1 MENSHHEILDLSK
14 LKNIRQR
21 FSIKTAIMLAIR
33 QTLELNDHQLNA
45 MRFSELHHIYKSQ
58 HRRLKAIDKS
68 KAGDDYSDTL
78 NNYTQLQSELM
89 LNNAYTPAQ
98 SSQGV
103 DEIVTYSSSYYRGI
117 DSQEFSDPAIINRR
131 LIRSYDPAAQ
141 QLTLSGFITVP
152 LMDLNVKY
160 TDPNYIASVEHANV
174 IASTVFGF
182 KMRISH
188 MKSDDLYT
196 LFDYIDAINA
206 AAPQNN
212 ASFEDFSTT
221 EITPIATFGSNG
233 IIGYQPQEN
242 IAELAKIQ
250 NYLAQFNNQE
260 LIHEL
265 TQQSILDALH
275 VAPSDRR
282 QQSLAMIRQVNREAV
297 SITKSPW
304 TATVSSKLNQL
315 AVPGMLDET
324 QRNHLQHALGKLLN
338 GFVISKELAEYDA
351 KIMTRQELF
360 SYCVQSTSTS
370 KLIKFPSVKY
380 IQRNYLI
387 DQPLQLANMEIISS
401 QNEERVQRLHAAFN
415 RQQFTDSA
423 ILTYDTSQTEY
434 HQPLVFQQSAW
445 LKTTNRIY
453 SRIGFCITDSRH
465 RWIYPIVVDYSI
477 RRHVRDFVSPMMIT
491 EQTAFNFAGK
501 IAPSVNQLQPSDL
514 IDQILLRQLIITD
527 RRLSLSQRQSIKFAL
542 ARLIIKLQNQE
553 ITLRTTSDKYHQ
565 AFNCFFDAD

>member
-1 MENSHHEILDLSK
+1 MENSQYEILDLGK

-45 MRFSELHHIYKSQ
+45 MRFSELHHIYKLQ
-58 HRRLKAIDKS
+58 HRRLKAINKS
-68 KAGDDYSDTL
+68 NAGNDYSDTL
-78 NNYTQLQSELM
+78 NNYTQLQTELM

-103 DEIVTYSSSYYRGI
+103 DEIVTYSSSYYPGL

-131 LIRSYDPAAQ
+131 LIRSYDADAQ

-182 KMRISH
+182 KLRISH
-188 MKSDDLYT
+188 MESDDLYA
-196 LFDYIDAINA
+196 LFDYIDAVRA
-206 AAPQNN
+206 ATPQNDT
-212 ASFEDFSTT
+212 SFEDFATT
-221 EITPIATFGSNG
+221 EITPIATFGANG

-250 NYLAQFNNQE
+250 NYLAQFNNQS

-265 TQQSILDALH
+265 TQQSILDTLH

-282 QQSLAMIRQVNREAV
+282 QQSLAMIRQVNQAAV

-304 TATVSSKLNQL
+304 TTTISSKLNQL
-315 AVPGMLDET
+315 AVPGMLDEPQT
-324 QRNHLQHALGKLLN
+324 ARVQNALGKLLN
-338 GFVISKELAEYDA
+338 GFVISKELAECDA

-387 DQPLQLANMEIISS
+387 DEPLQLMNMEIIPS
-401 QNEERVQRLHAAFN
+401 QNKERVQQLLTAFD
-415 RQQFTDSA
+415 QKQFTDSV

-453 SRIGFCITDSRH
+453 SRIGFCITDSRN

-477 RRHVRDFVSPMMIT
+477 RRHVRDFVSPMLIT

-501 IAPSVNQLQPSDL
+501 IAPSVNQQRPTD
-514 IDQILLRQLIITD
+514 IADQLQLIVTD
-527 RRLSLSQRQSIKFAL
+527 KRLSLRQQRHIKFAL
-542 ARLIIKLQNQE
+542 ARLMIKLQNE
-553 ITLRTTSDKYHQ
+553 AITLRTTSDKYHQ

>member
-1 MENSHHEILDLSK
+1 MENSHHEILDLGK

-45 MRFSELHHIYKSQ
+45 MRFSELHHIYREQ
-58 HRRLKAIDKS
+58 HHRLKAIDKS
-68 KAGDDYSDTL
+68 KAGNDYSDTL
-78 NNYTQLQSELM
+78 NNYTQLQTELM

-103 DEIVTYSSSYYRGI
+103 DEIVTYSTSYYPGI

-131 LIRSYDPAAQ
+131 LIRSYDPDAQ

-174 IASTVFGF
+174 IVSTVFGF
-182 KMRISH
+182 KLLIRH
-188 MKSDDLYT
+188 MESDDLYT

-221 EITPIATFGSNG
+221 EITPIATFGANG

-260 LIHEL
+260 LIREL

-282 QQSLAMIRQVNREAV
+282 QQSLAIIRKVNQAAV
-297 SITKSPW
+297 SVTKSPW
-304 TATVSSKLNQL
+304 TAAISSKLNQL
-315 AVPGMLDET
+315 AVPGMLDEP
-324 QRNHLQHALGKLLN
+324 QQARVQNALGKLLN
-338 GFVISKELAEYDA
+338 GFVISKELAECDA

-387 DQPLQLANMEIISS
+387 DEPLQLTNMKIVPS
-401 QNEERVQRLHAAFN
+401 QNEERVQKLLAAFD
-415 RQQFTDSA
+415 RKQFTDSV

-445 LKTTNRIY
+445 LKTTNQIY
-453 SRIGFCITDSRH
+453 SRIGFCITDSRN

-477 RRHVRDFVSPMMIT
+477 RRHVRDFVSPMLIT

-501 IAPSVNQLQPSDL
+501 IAPSVNQQRPTD
-514 IDQILLRQLIITD
+514 IADQLQLIVTD
-527 RRLSLSQRQSIKFAL
+527 KRLSLRQQRNIKFAL
-542 ARLIIKLQNQE
+542 ARLMIKLQNQE

>member
-1 MENSHHEILDLSK
+1 MANSHHEILDLSK

-45 MRFSELHHIYKSQ
+45 MRFSELHHIYREQ

-103 DEIVTYSSSYYRGI
+103 DEIVTYSSSYYPGI

-182 KMRISH
+182 KLRIRH
-188 MKSDDLYT
+188 MESDDLYV
-196 LFDYIDAINA
+196 LFDYIDAIRA

-212 ASFEDFSTT
+212 ASFEDFATT
-221 EITPIATFGSNG
+221 EITPIATFGANG

-250 NYLAQFNNQE
+250 NYLTQFNNQA
-260 LIHEL
+260 LIREL
-265 TQQSILDALH
+265 TQQSVLDALH

-282 QQSLAMIRQVNREAV
+282 QQSIAMIRQVNREAV
-297 SITKSPW
+297 SITKSSW
-304 TATVSSKLNQL
+304 TATISSKLNQL
-315 AVPGMLDET
+315 AVPGILDEP
-324 QRNHLQHALGKLLN
+324 QRAHVQHALGKLLN
-338 GFVISKELAEYDA
+338 GFVISKELAECDA

-387 DQPLQLANMEIISS
+387 DEPLQLTNMEIVPS
-401 QNEERVQRLHAAFN
+401 QNEQRVQQLLTAFD
-415 RQQFTDSA
+415 QKQFTDSV

-453 SRIGFCITDSRH
+453 SRIGFCITDSRN

-477 RRHVRDFVSPMMIT
+477 RRHVRDFVSPMLIT

-501 IAPSVNQLQPSDL
+501 IAPSVNQQRPTD
-514 IDQILLRQLIITD
+514 IADQLQLIVTD
-527 RRLSLSQRQSIKFAL
+527 KRLSLRQQRRIKFAL
-542 ARLIIKLQNQE
+542 ARLMIKLQNQS

>member
-1 MENSHHEILDLSK
+1 MANSHFEILDLGK
-14 LKNIRQR
+14 LKNSRQR
-21 FSIKTAIMLAIR
+21 FSIKTVIMLAIR

-45 MRFSELHHIYKSQ
+45 MRFSELHHIYQQQ

-68 KAGDDYSDTL
+68 KAGNDYSDTL
-78 NNYTQLQSELM
+78 NNYTQLQTELM

-98 SSQGV
+98 SSQSV
-103 DEIVTYSSSYYRGI
+103 DEIITYTSSYYPGI

-131 LIRSYDPAAQ
+131 LIRVYDQAAQ

-160 TDPNYIASVEHANV
+160 TDPNYIASVKHANV

-182 KMRISH
+182 KLRISH
-188 MKSDDLYT
+188 MESDDLYA
-196 LFDYIDAINA
+196 LFDYIDALRA
-206 AAPQNN
+206 SDPLNN
-212 ASFEDFSTT
+212 TSFEDFATA
-221 EITPIATFGSNG
+221 EITPIATFGANG

-265 TQQSILDALH
+265 TQQPILDALH
-275 VAPSDRR
+275 VALSDRR
-282 QQSLAMIRQVNREAV
+282 QQSLAMIRQVNQTAV
-297 SITKSPW
+297 GITNSEW
-304 TATVSSKLNQL
+304 TAEIGAKLNQL
-315 AVPGMLDET
+315 IVPGVLDEPQT
-324 QRNHLQHALGKLLN
+324 DRLQHALGKLLN
-338 GFVISKELAEYDA
+338 GFVISKELDECDA

-360 SYCVQSTSTS
+360 SYCVQSTSMS

-387 DQPLQLANMEIISS
+387 DQPLQLTNMEIIPS
-401 QNEERVQRLHAAFN
+401 QNEERVQRLLTAFN
-415 RQQFTDSA
+415 HQQFTDSV
-423 ILTYDTSQTEY
+423 ILTYDTSQAEY

-453 SRIGFCITDSRH
+453 SRIGFCITDSRN
-465 RWIYPIVVDYSI
+465 RWIYPIVIDYSI
-477 RRHVRDFVSPMMIT
+477 RRHVRDFVSPMLIT

-501 IAPSVNQLQPSDL
+501 IVPSVNQQRPTD
-514 IDQILLRQLIITD
+514 IADQLQLIVAD
-527 RRLSLSQRQSIKFAL
+527 QRLSQRQQRQIKFAL
-542 ARLIIKLQNQE
+542 ARLMIKLQNQS

>member
-1 MENSHHEILDLSK
+1 MKNSHYEILDLSK

-45 MRFSELHHIYKSQ
+45 MRFSELHHIYQQQ

-68 KAGDDYSDTL
+68 KAGNDYSDTL
-78 NNYTQLQSELM
+78 NNYTQLQTELM

-103 DEIVTYSSSYYRGI
+103 DEIVTYSTSYYPGI
-117 DSQEFSDPAIINRR
+117 DSREFSDPAIINRR
-131 LIRSYDPAAQ
+131 LIRSYDPDAQ

-160 TDPNYIASVEHANV
+160 TDPNYIASVEHANI

-182 KMRISH
+182 KMLIRH
-188 MKSDDLYT
+188 MESNDLYT
-196 LFDYIDAINA
+196 LIDYIDAIRA
-206 AAPQNN
+206 SAPQNDV
-212 ASFEDFSTT
+212 SFEDFSTT
-221 EITPIATFGSNG
+221 EITPIATFGANG

-282 QQSLAMIRQVNREAV
+282 QQSLAMIRQVNQAAV

-304 TATVSSKLNQL
+304 TVTISSKLNQL
-315 AVPGMLDET
+315 AVPGLLDEP
-324 QRNHLQHALGKLLN
+324 QRAHAQHALGKLLN

-360 SYCVQSTSTS
+360 SYCIQSTSAS

-387 DQPLQLANMEIISS
+387 DQPLQLTNMEIIPS
-401 QNEERVQRLHAAFN
+401 QNEERVQQLLTAFD
-415 RQQFTDSA
+415 QKQFTDSV
-423 ILTYDTSQTEY
+423 ILTYDTSQAEY
-434 HQPLVFQQSAW
+434 HQPLAFQQTAW

-453 SRIGFCITDSRH
+453 SRIGFCITDSRN

-477 RRHVRDFVSPMMIT
+477 RRHVRDFVSPMLIT

-501 IAPSVNQLQPSDL
+501 IAPSVNQQRPTD
-514 IDQILLRQLIITD
+514 IADQLQLIVTD
-527 RRLSLSQRQSIKFAL
+527 RRLSLRQQRRIKFAL
-542 ARLIIKLQNQE
+542 ARLMIKLQNQE

>member
-1 MENSHHEILDLSK
+1 MENSHHEILDLDK

-21 FSIKTAIMLAIR
+21 FSIKAAIMLAIR
-33 QTLELNDHQLNA
+33 QTLKLNDHQLNA
-45 MRFSELHHIYKSQ
+45 MRFSELHHIYQMQ

-68 KAGDDYSDTL
+68 KAGNDYSDTL
-78 NNYTQLQSELM
+78 SNYTQLQTELM

-103 DEIVTYSSSYYRGI
+103 DEIVTYTSSYYPGI

-131 LIRSYDPAAQ
+131 LIRSYDPDAQ

-182 KMRISH
+182 KLRISH
-188 MKSDDLYT
+188 MESDDLYA
-196 LFDYIDAINA
+196 LFDYIDAIRA
-206 AAPQNN
+206 SAPQNDT
-212 ASFEDFSTT
+212 SFDDFATT
-221 EITPIATFGSNG
+221 EITPIATFGANG

-250 NYLAQFNNQE
+250 NYLAQFNNQA
-260 LIHEL
+260 LIREL

-275 VAPSDRR
+275 VAPTDRR
-282 QQSLAMIRQVNREAV
+282 QQSLTMIRQVNQAAV

-315 AVPGMLDET
+315 AVPGMLDEP
-324 QRNHLQHALGKLLN
+324 QRARVQQALGKLLN
-338 GFVISKELAEYDA
+338 GFVVSKELAEYDA

-387 DQPLQLANMEIISS
+387 GEPLQLTNIEIVPS
-401 QNEERVQRLHAAFN
+401 QNEQRVQQLLTTFD
-415 RQQFTDSA
+415 QKQFTDSVM
-423 ILTYDTSQTEY
+423 LTYDTSQTEY

-453 SRIGFCITDSRH
+453 SRIGFCITDSH
-465 RWIYPIVVDYSI
+465 NRWIYPIVVDYSI
-477 RRHVRDFVSPMMIT
+477 RRHVRDFVSPMLIT

-501 IAPSVNQLQPSDL
+501 IVPSVNQLQPSD
-514 IDQILLRQLIITD
+514 IVDQLQLIVTD
-527 RRLSLSQRQSIKFAL
+527 RRLSLRQQRSIKFAL
-542 ARLIIKLQNQE
+542 ARLIIKLQNQA

>member
-1 MENSHHEILDLSK
+1 MANSHYEILDLGK

-45 MRFSELHHIYKSQ
+45 MRFSELHHIYQQQ

-68 KAGDDYSDTL
+68 KAGNDYSDTL
-78 NNYTQLQSELM
+78 NNYTQLQTELM

-98 SSQGV
+98 SSQSV
-103 DEIVTYSSSYYRGI
+103 DEIVTYSSSYYPGI

-131 LIRSYDPAAQ
+131 LIRSYDPDAQ
-141 QLTLSGFITVP
+141 QLTLSGFVTVP

-160 TDPNYIASVEHANV
+160 TDPNYIASVKHANV
-174 IASTVFGF
+174 ITSTVFGF
-182 KMRISH
+182 KMQISH
-188 MKSDDLYT
+188 MESDDLYT

-221 EITPIATFGSNG
+221 EITPIATFGANG

-250 NYLAQFNNQE
+250 NYLAQFNNQA
-260 LIHEL
+260 LIREL

-275 VAPSDRR
+275 VAPTDRR
-282 QQSLAMIRQVNREAV
+282 QQSLTMIRQVNKAAV
-297 SITKSPW
+297 NITKSSW

-315 AVPGMLDET
+315 AVPGMLDEP
-324 QRNHLQHALGKLLN
+324 QRARVQQALGKLLN

-351 KIMTRQELF
+351 KIMTQQELF
-360 SYCVQSTSTS
+360 SYCIQSTSTS

-387 DQPLQLANMEIISS
+387 DQPLQLTNMEIVPS
-401 QNEERVQRLHAAFN
+401 QNEERVQQLLTAFD
-415 RQQFTDSA
+415 QKQFTDSV

-434 HQPLVFQQSAW
+434 HQPLVFQQTAW

-453 SRIGFCITDSRH
+453 SRIGFCITDSRN

-477 RRHVRDFVSPMMIT
+477 RRHVRDFVSPMLIT
-491 EQTAFNFAGK
+491 EATAFNFAGK
-501 IAPSVNQLQPSDL
+501 IAPSVNQQRPTD
-514 IDQILLRQLIITD
+514 IADQLQLIVTD
-527 RRLSLSQRQSIKFAL
+527 QRLSLRQQRRIKFAL
-542 ARLIIKLQNQE
+542 ARLMIKLQNQA

>member
-1 MENSHHEILDLSK
+1 MENSHHEILDLGK

-45 MRFSELHHIYKSQ
+45 MRFSELHHIYKLQ

-68 KAGDDYSDTL
+68 KAGNDYSDTL
-78 NNYTQLQSELM
+78 NNYPQLQTELM

-103 DEIVTYSSSYYRGI
+103 DEIVTYSSSYDPGI

-131 LIRSYDPAAQ
+131 LIRSYDPDTQ
-141 QLTLSGFITVP
+141 QLTLSGFVTVP

-182 KMRISH
+182 KLRIRH
-188 MKSDDLYT
+188 MESDDLYA
-196 LFDYIDAINA
+196 LFDYIDAIRA

-212 ASFEDFSTT
+212 ASFEDFATT
-221 EITPIATFGSNG
+221 EITPIATFGANG

-260 LIHEL
+260 LIREL

-282 QQSLAMIRQVNREAV
+282 QQSLAMIRQVNQAAV

-304 TATVSSKLNQL
+304 TVTISSKLNQL
-315 AVPGMLDET
+315 AVPGILDEP
-324 QRNHLQHALGKLLN
+324 QRDRVQHALGKLLN
-338 GFVISKELAEYDA
+338 GFVVSKELAECDA

-387 DQPLQLANMEIISS
+387 GEPLQLTNMKIIPS
-401 QNEERVQRLHAAFN
+401 QNEQRVQQLLTAFD
-415 RQQFTDSA
+415 QKQFTDSV

-445 LKTTNRIY
+445 LKTSNRIY
-453 SRIGFCITDSRH
+453 SRIGFCITDSRN
-465 RWIYPIVVDYSI
+465 RWIYPIVIDYSI
-477 RRHVRDFVSPMMIT
+477 RRHVRDFVSPMLIT

-501 IAPSVNQLQPSDL
+501 IAPSVNQQRPSD
-514 IDQILLRQLIITD
+514 IVDQLQLIVTD
-527 RRLSLSQRQSIKFAL
+527 RRLSLRQQRRIKFAL
-542 ARLIIKLQNQE
+542 ARLIIKLQNQA